1 MKVFVTG
8 ATGYIGGSVST
19 RLLEQG
25 HAVIGLARSAEAAVG
40 LKQRGIEPLMGDINA
55 YTPFVEVV
63 KRVDAVI
70 NAANSD
76 NAFVVHALLTGLRGT
91 GKTLIQTSGSSVVG
105 KYDNGEASEDTFDED
120 SAFTPQPEKA
130 MRVAIDHAVLAAA
143 KENVRAIVI
152 RPALIYG
159 RGIGVSST
167 SVQLPRLIDV
177 ARKHGV
183 PRHVGRG
190 LNIWGH
196 VHIEDVAALY
206 LLALEKASAG
216 ALFYAENGE
225 ANFKS
230 VTPHA
235 RDGRQDAGL
244 ADRRSG
250 RGDGTRRLFELR
262 VEQPRARQAL
272 ARARL
277 AAEGTRAHR
286 RDRAR
291 RLRGS
296 VRQEIAA
303 PHFRLSLNSRASRA
317 PASAMRAR
325 PIVIA
330 AVW

>member
-25 HAVIGLARSAEAAVG
+25 DAVIGLARSAEAAAG

-91 GKTLIQTSGSSVVG
+91 GKALIQTSGSSVVG

-167 SVQLPRLIDV
+167 SVQLPKLIDV

-190 LNIWGH
+190 LTIWGH

-206 LLALEKASAG
+206 LLALEKAPPG
-216 ALFYAENGE
+216 ALLYAENGE

-230 VTPHA
+230 VTQSL
-235 RDGRQDAGL
+235 GRMLGL
-244 ADRRSG
+244 
-250 RGDGTRRLFELR
+250 GDQTKDWPIGEA
-262 VEQPRARQAL
+262 VEGLGPGAYL
-272 ARARL
+272 SF
-277 AAEGTRAHR
+277 
-286 RDRAR
+286 
-291 RLRGS
+291 GS
-296 VRQEIAA
+296 
-303 PHFRLSLNSRASRA
+303 NSRVRGKRSRA
-317 PASAMRAR
+317 LGWQPKVKFDELVRIYGVYAE
-325 PIVIA
+325 VYGKK
-330 AVW
+330 

>member
-8 ATGYIGGSVST
+8 ATGYIGGSVSA

-25 HAVIGLARSAEAAVG
+25 HEVIGLARSAEAAAG

-55 YTPFVEVV
+55 YTPLVEVAR
-63 KRVDAVI
+63 RVDAVI

-76 NAFVVHALLTGLRGT
+76 NAFVVHALLTALRGT

-105 KYDNGEASEDTFDED
+105 RYDNGEASDDTFDED

-167 SVQLPRLIDV
+167 SVQLPKLIDV

-216 ALFYAENGE
+216 SLFYAENGE
-225 ANFKS
+225 ASFKS
-230 VTPHA
+230 VTQSL
-235 RDGRQDAGL
+235 GRMLGMGDKTQDWPIGEA
-244 ADRRSG
+244 
-250 RGDGTRRLFELR
+250 
-262 VEQPRARQAL
+262 VEGMGPGAYL
-272 ARARL
+272 SF
-277 AAEGTRAHR
+277 
-286 RDRAR
+286 
-291 RLRGS
+291 GS
-296 VRQEIAA
+296 
-303 PHFRLSLNSRASRA
+303 NSRVRGKRSRA
-317 PASAMRAR
+317 LGWQPKGRALTDEIENGVYAEVYGKR
-325 PIVIA
+325 
-330 AVW
+330 